1 MPGTK
6 THGLSTTNP
15 FQHVGVEHVSYSCWA
30 KRLIEYR
37 SNHIPKHEQKKL
49 ILRIHISP
57 LSTLCRWRLRLTL
70 VQHSYMFYNV
80 HRFALHV
87 PTIFSWFPM
96 EFTNKKLPTAASL
109 ALLLL
114 GSAYAIECYSN
125 FAQSNDCTSSKRI
138 IHGFWI
144 LNGYIMDY
152 CYMCIYNIYIYTYIT
167 MRLQRYCNGI
177 TMVLIQE

>member
-37 SNHIPKHEQKKL
+37 SNHIPKHEQNKL

-57 LSTLCRWRLRLTL
+57 LSTLCRWRLILTL

-87 PTIFSWFPM
+87 PTIFLGFPW
-96 EFTNKKLPTAASL
+96 NLPTKNYPPPPPWLCFSWAQPTPSSATVI
-109 ALLLL
+109 LL
-114 GSAYAIECYSN
+114 N
-125 FAQSNDCTSSKRI
+125 PWNDCTSSKRI

-144 LNGYIMDY
+144 INGYIMDY
-152 CYMCIYNIYIYTYIT
+152 CYMCIYIIYTYIT
-167 MRLQRYCNGI
+167 IRLQRYCNGI
-177 TMVLIQE
+177 TMVLIQQ